1 MARERRPRLDD
12 AAAAA
17 SALFLAGVLSMQPW
31 LALPAGVA
39 RLAAFVERVRIRRAW
54 PGASAWA
61 LAVARVGVGLALPL
75 TVVVTPAAAGLALA
89 GAAAVAGEI
98 LDRAHFYGSL
108 EVTTPRI
115 RMAGDLAAG
124 RAEGAHA

>member
-1 MARERRPRLDD
+1 MTRTITTACPRNCYSTCGL
-12 AAAAA
+12 
-17 SALFLAGVLSMQPW
+17 
-31 LALPAGVA
+31 
-39 RLAAFVERVRIRRAW
+39 RV
-54 PGASAWA
+54 
-61 LAVARVGVGLALPL
+61 
-75 TVVVTPAAAGLALA
+75 T
-89 GAAAVAGEI
+89 VAGEI